1 MKKIIAI
8 ICSCVLTV
16 SAVSV
21 AGTALADS
29 PESNTVITETSD
41 SYNRYTNTSFITATG
56 ENKLKGQTNLLEY
69 YENNAVTAKLDG
81 KNLYDN
87 FFDGI
92 MQNDNPSSVSGVSL
106 VNNSST
112 DSYIQMQFRISGKLN
127 DPDKFVFAF
136 HTKNVNAALGY
147 NARHYAVYASVDY
160 ASLFDNKIIEITNE
174 AQGRADEVDLTG
186 LELKDITYVAV
197 RVYKTGYA
205 NLFITEMGFFGGKIT
220 DVPVDNA
227 ITEHTNLNVSDFSSI
242 TDKNQ
247 LAFSNVEVS
256 FNKNGALL
264 DGSEIDK
271 VPQEAKKLYDG
282 EFDAEK
288 ASIGIGKWNHEHIGE
303 NKNCAL
309 ANVPNNI
316 IQTDNYLQL
325 EAELSA
331 AISNPKQF
339 VIAFHEKEAG
349 NKYASQHYAV
359 YASDSSETLYNSENK
374 IIEVTDKTQRNG
386 DKVELSQGL
395 ENIRYIGIR
404 FYHRGHSADNAVGN
418 IQHLVEIGLYGG
430 TVAGDVNGDGIVD
443 AKDLDALRKMLLDI
457 ETNQGYVYDVNGDNV
472 PDIRDLV
479 YAASII
485 K

>member
-29 PESNTVITETSD
+29 PESSTVITETSD
-41 SYNRYTNTSFITATG
+41 SYNRYTNTSSITATG

-69 YENNAVTAKLDG
+69 YENNAVTAELDG

-136 HTKNVNAALGY
+136 HTKNVNAALSY
-147 NARHYAVYASVDY
+147 NARHYAVYASADY

-174 AQGRADEVDLTG
+174 APGRADEVDLTR

-197 RVYKTGYA
+197 RVYKTGHA

-247 LAFSNVEVS
+247 LAFSNVTVS
-256 FNKNGALL
+256 FNKNGTLL
-264 DGSEIDK
+264 GGDEIDK
-271 VPQEAKKLYDG
+271 VPQSAEKLYDG
-282 EFDAEK
+282 KFDAN
-288 ASIGIGKWNHEHIGE
+288 IGIGKWVHTHED
-303 NKNCAL
+303 CAL

-325 EAELSA
+325 QAELSA

-339 VIAFHEKEAG
+339 VIAFHNEEKG
-349 NKYASQHYAV
+349 NKLASQHYAV
-359 YASDSSETLYNSENK
+359 YASDSSETLYNSANK
-374 IIEVTDKTQRNG
+374 IIEVTDKTPRNG
-386 DKVELSQGL
+386 DKVELSQSSQSL

-404 FYHRGHSADNAVGN
+404 FYHRGHSADNAVGC

-443 AKDLDALRKMLLDI
+443 ANDLDALRKMLLDI
-457 ETNQGYVYDVNGDNV
+457 ETNPEYVYDVNGDNV
-472 PDIRDLV
+472 PDICDLV
-479 YAASII
+479 YVASII